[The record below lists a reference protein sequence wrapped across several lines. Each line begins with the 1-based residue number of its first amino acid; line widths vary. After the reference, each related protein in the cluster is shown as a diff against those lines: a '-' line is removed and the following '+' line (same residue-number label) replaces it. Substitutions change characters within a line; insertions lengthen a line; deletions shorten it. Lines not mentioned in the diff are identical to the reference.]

1 MKTIIEVKPEL
12 DDLAF
17 ALGDFVQKTQ
27 SLLDAEF
34 EKFFVANK
42 DKINGLTE
50 EEKRD
55 WLFDYIWNGWGKD
68 LQGFELTFS
77 ETLAQCENFEIK

>member
-12 DDLAF
+12 DDSAF
-17 ALGDFVQKTQ
+17 ALGDFIQKTQ

-42 DKINGLTE
+42 DKITGLTE

-55 WLFDYIWNGWGKD
+55 WLFDYIWNGWDKD
-68 LQGFELTFS
+68 SQGFELTFS
-77 ETLAQCENFEIK
+77 ETLAKYQRFEIK